1 MTREF
6 LNTQPAP
13 DAASQTAPVPAAP
26 SVPVAAPAARPG
38 DALIGAF
45 PDWDLLPVTHFV
57 RRVK

>member
-6 LNTQPAP
+6 LNTQAAP
-13 DAASQTAPVPAAP
+13 DAAQQAAPAPAAP